1 MKPTMALKPL
11 VFALA
16 AVMAMAAQAGGN
28 DHGNNNGN
36 DHGNNGGHGHQPPT
50 PQGPT
55 LEELLQ
61 IGAGAG
67 AAVLDVQNN
76 QGNTVLNLG
85 TKNDAHVDNS
95 ANGSNGNVG
104 MNNAGGDG
112 NQQDNA
118 AALATADESFIFGSA
133 VSASSATQVNG
144 GNAVAN
150 YSSTASASL
159 NNVGNGGS
167 GNIGVNNAAGN
178 FNQQK
183 NNLAIAVSG
192 GRVAQ
197 AAAAANQ
204 STTGLQVANNG
215 TQTYKTDTLRGT
227 FTAAGAFVAA
237 GTAVTTPA
245 DDHGHGG
252 NGGYGNDSRGQGGN
266 NGGHGGNSGNSNS
279 DFVAVGVFGLAGVTT
294 QQVLT
299 PDGWKNPVTNNAN
312 ISNVGNNFS
321 GNAGFNN
328 AAGVGNQQSN
338 SLSIAA
344 GCKACM

>member
-1 MKPTMALKPL
+1 MKTTMALKPL

-28 DHGNNNGN
+28 DHGNN
-36 DHGNNGGHGHQPPT
+36 GGHGHQPP
-50 PQGPT
+50 PPKGPT

-67 AAVLDVQNN
+67 AAVLDVQNSSGNVVGN
-76 QGNTVLNLG
+76 QG
-85 TKNDAHVDNS
+85 TKNSAGVENS
-95 ANGSNGNVG
+95 ANGSNGNLG
-104 MNNAGGDG
+104 MNNAAGDG

-133 VSASSATQVNG
+133 VAASSATQMNT
-144 GNAVAN
+144 GNSVAN
-150 YSSTASASL
+150 YSTTNSAGMS
-159 NNVGNGGS
+159 NVGNAGS

-204 STTGLQVANNG
+204 SSTGLNVGNYG
-215 TQTYKTDTLRGT
+215 TQTYKTNTLTGT
-227 FTAAGAFVAA
+227 VAA
-237 GTAVTTPA
+237 VGVFGAVGEATIKD
-245 DDHGHGG
+245 DDHGHSG
-252 NGGYGNDSRGQGGN
+252 GGYGNNDK
-266 NGGHGGNSGNSNS
+266 GHGGSGGSK
-279 DFVAVGVFGLAGVTT
+279 DQKATFEAVGVFGLAGVTT
-294 QQVLT
+294 QQVMT
-299 PDGWKNPVTNNAN
+299 PDGWKNPVTNNASV
-312 ISNVGNNFS
+312 SNVGNNFS

>member
-28 DHGNNNGN
+28 DHGNGHHG
-36 DHGNNGGHGHQPPT
+36 DHGPK
-50 PQGPT
+50 GPT

-67 AAVLDVQNN
+67 AAVLDTQNSDGNLVGN
-76 QGNTVLNLG
+76 QG
-85 TKNDAHVDNS
+85 TKNDANVSNS
-95 ANGSNGNVG
+95 ANGTNGNVG
-104 MNNAGGDG
+104 MNNTAGDG

-133 VSASSATQVNG
+133 VSVSSATQVNNN
-144 GNAVAN
+144 NAVAN
-150 YSSTASASL
+150 YSTTNNASMS
-159 NNVGNGGS
+159 NVGNGGS
-167 GNIGVNNAAGN
+167 GNIGVNNSAGN

-192 GRVAQ
+192 GRVAN

-204 STTGLQVANNG
+204 SSTGLTVANNG
-215 TQTYKTDTLRGT
+215 TQVYKKDTLTGT
-227 FTAAGAFVAA
+227 FAAGGIFGAV
-237 GTAVTTPA
+237 GTATIKD
-245 DDHGHGG
+245 DDHHGGGGYGDNDRGHGG
-252 NGGYGNDSRGQGGN
+252 GSKDQKAT
-266 NGGHGGNSGNSNS
+266 
-279 DFVAVGVFGLAGVTT
+279 FEAVGAFGLAGVTT

-312 ISNVGNNFS
+312 ISNVGNSFS
-321 GNAGFNN
+321 GNAGYNN

>member
-16 AVMAMAAQAGGN
+16 AVMAIAAQAGGRDD
-28 DHGNNNGN
+28 DHGNG
-36 DHGNNGGHGHQPPT
+36 HGNGHGNHEPK
-50 PQGPT
+50 GPT
-55 LEELLQ
+55 LEQLLQ

-67 AAVLDVQNN
+67 AAVLDTQNSDGNLVGN
-76 QGNTVLNLG
+76 QG
-85 TKNDAHVDNS
+85 TKNDASVRDS
-95 ANGSNGNVG
+95 ANGTNGNVG
-104 MNNAGGDG
+104 MNNTAGDG

-118 AALATADESFIFGSA
+118 AALATADESFIFGTA
-133 VSASSATQVNG
+133 VSVSSATQVNNN
-144 GNAVAN
+144 NAVAN
-150 YSSTASASL
+150 YSTTNNANL

-167 GNIGVNNAAGN
+167 GNIGVNNSAGN

-192 GRVAQ
+192 GRVAN

-204 STTGLQVANNG
+204 SSTGLTVSNNG

-227 FTAAGAFVAA
+227 FTAAGAFAAA
-237 GTAVTTPA
+237 GKATIEG
-245 DDHGHGG
+245 DKGHGGGGYGDNDRGHGG
-252 NGGYGNDSRGQGGN
+252 NGGSKDQKAT
-266 NGGHGGNSGNSNS
+266 
-279 DFVAVGVFGLAGVTT
+279 FEAVGIFGLAGVTT

-321 GNAGFNN
+321 GNAGYNN

-344 GCKACM
+344 GCKACL

>member
-16 AVMAMAAQAGGN
+16 AVMAIAAQAGGRN
-28 DHGNNNGN
+28 DDHG
-36 DHGNNGGHGHQPPT
+36 HNGGHNNQ
-50 PQGPT
+50 PQGPS

-67 AAVLDVQNN
+67 AAVLDVQNSDGNVVGN
-76 QGNTVLNLG
+76 QG
-85 TKNDAHVDNS
+85 TKNSAGVQDS
-95 ANGSNGNVG
+95 ANGSNGNLG
-104 MNNAGGDG
+104 MNNTAGDG

-118 AALATADESFIFGSA
+118 AALATADESFIFGTA
-133 VSASSATQVNG
+133 VAASSATQVNN
-144 GNAVAN
+144 GNSVAN
-150 YSSTASASL
+150 YSTTNTAGM
-159 NNVGNGGS
+159 NNVGNNGS
-167 GNIGVNNAAGN
+167 GNIGVNNSAGN

-197 AAAAANQ
+197 AAASANQ
-204 STTGLQVANNG
+204 SSTGLNVGNYG
-215 TQTYKTDTLRGT
+215 TQTYKTDTLTGT
-227 FTAAGAFVAA
+227 VAA
-237 GTAVTTPA
+237 VGVFGAVGEATIK
-245 DDHGHGG
+245 DGSHGG
-252 NGGYGNDSRGQGGN
+252 GGYGNNDRGG
-266 NGGHGGNSGNSNS
+266 NGGHGGSK
-279 DFVAVGVFGLAGVTT
+279 DQKATFEAVGVFGLAGVTT
-294 QQVLT
+294 QQVMT
-299 PDGWKNPVTNNAN
+299 PDGWKNPVTNNAAV
-312 ISNVGNNFS
+312 SNVGNNFS

>member
-1 MKPTMALKPL
+1 MALKPL

-28 DHGNNNGN
+28 DHGNN
-36 DHGNNGGHGHQPPT
+36 GGHGHNPP
-50 PQGPT
+50 PPKGPT

-76 QGNTVLNLG
+76 ADNTVLNQG
-85 TKNDAHVDNS
+85 TQNNAGIS
-95 ANGSNGNVG
+95 GSLNGANGNVG
-104 MNNAGGDG
+104 ANNVAGDG

-133 VSASSATQVNG
+133 VSASSATQVNSNNTVG
-144 GNAVAN
+144 N
-150 YSSTASASL
+150 YSTTNNAGM
-159 NNVGNGGS
+159 NNVGNSGS

-204 STTGLQVANNG
+204 STTGLQVGNNG
-215 TQTYKTDTLRGT
+215 TQTYKKDTLTGT
-227 FTAAGAFVAA
+227 VAA
-237 GTAVTTPA
+237 VGVFGAVGTATIKD
-245 DDHGHGG
+245 DDHGHSGGGYGNDDRGHGG
-252 NGGYGNDSRGQGGN
+252 NGGSKDQKAT
-266 NGGHGGNSGNSNS
+266 
-279 DFVAVGVFGLAGVTT
+279 FQAVGAFGLAGVTT

-299 PDGWKNPVTNNAN
+299 PDGWKNPVTNNA
-312 ISNVGNNFS
+312 SMTNVGNNWS
-321 GNAGFNN
+321 GNGGFNN